1 MPKRI
6 LSKNAIPQILPHLGE
21 NSDFYDDAINIRKN
35 VESILDDHH
44 YFGRK
49 TRKSDVEKCL
59 PKADSIA
66 ITDVID
72 STINIE
78 TKSTDRETHLQ
89 YLENLK
95 LKAQLEE
102 SIKRIEKEQEKN
114 RILEERNRILEEERA
129 NNLLP
134 KDLFK
139 KIFGEDQI
147 KYLRTGRV
155 KKWSDDTIKKAL
167 KLRYAA
173 GTRGNFF

>member
-1 MPKRI
+1 
-6 LSKNAIPQILPHLGE
+6 
-21 NSDFYDDAINIRKN
+21 
-35 VESILDDHH
+35 
-44 YFGRK
+44 
-49 TRKSDVEKCL
+49 
-59 PKADSIA
+59 IA

-72 STINIE
+72 STTNIE

-89 YLENLK
+89 YFENLK

-114 RILEERNRILEEERA
+114 RILKEKNRILKKKRA

-139 KIFGEDQI
+139 KNFGEDQT
-147 KYLRTGRV
+147 KYLRTSRV

-173 GTRGNFF
+173 VTRSNFF

>member
-1 MPKRI
+1 M
-6 LSKNAIPQILPHLGE
+6 
-21 NSDFYDDAINIRKN
+21 
-35 VESILDDHH
+35 
-44 YFGRK
+44 
-49 TRKSDVEKCL
+49 
-59 PKADSIA
+59 
-66 ITDVID
+66 
-72 STINIE
+72 
-78 TKSTDRETHLQ
+78 
-89 YLENLK
+89 K

-114 RILEERNRILEEERA
+114 RILKEKNRILKQKRA

-173 GTRGNFF
+173 VTRSNFF

>member
-1 MPKRI
+1 MT
-6 LSKNAIPQILPHLGE
+6 NTTFWEE
-21 NSDFYDDAINIRKN
+21 NK
-35 VESILDDHH
+35 
-44 YFGRK
+44 K
-49 TRKSDVEKCL
+49 KSDIEKFL

-66 ITDVID
+66 ITDVIN

-78 TKSTDRETHLQ
+78 TKSTDRESHLQ

-114 RILEERNRILEEERA
+114 RILKEKNRILKQKRA

-139 KIFGEDQI
+139 KNIGEDQT
-147 KYLRTGRV
+147 KYLRTSRM
-155 KKWSDDTIKKAL
+155 KKWSDES
-167 KLRYAA
+167 
-173 GTRGNFF
+173 FFFGIQM